1 MSEQSILGLKRV
13 LGLKEVVAIEVGQ
26 TIGAGVFAMT
36 GIAIGIC
43 GAALPLAYA
52 LAVIPVALLMLP
64 LAFLGAAIPTVGG
77 NYTYPSRL
85 VSPMA
90 AFMGIWIYV
99 IGAFFGFFPLYAIT
113 MVEYLKAF
121 FPEMSVTLWAVIFL
135 TVFYVINLFGVRLAA
150 QLQGIFVLILLSAL
164 VMYITKGVPAVSLD
178 HFSDFMPMGGMSV
191 LSAAA
196 LLTFPYLG
204 ANAVIELG
212 GEIKNPARV
221 IPVSLVISIS
231 LVFVIY
237 VIMSIVSVG
246 VTDWTFCADQPL
258 TESARVFLSGG
269 AFVYFVVG
277 GALLAIA
284 TTLNATFMW
293 GTKSLMI
300 IGRDRLMP
308 QALTRVNARF
318 GTPHYLLTAIW
329 LCAVAAVI
337 SGLPIKAFAIYA
349 SIGGLVVFIPV
360 LIAAIVL
367 PKKLPDRYEA
377 SPLKIPIWL
386 LIVSVVLGMVLFLG
400 ATVSLFDEL
409 IKTSMF
415 MTWFFVLWVLLGIAY
430 YVTIK
435 MRLKRQ
441 GYDLS
446 SLTQDVDF

>member
-1 MSEQSILGLKRV
+1 MSEKNVLGLKRV
-13 LGLKEVVAIEVGQ
+13 LGLKEVVAIEVGM

-43 GAALPLAYA
+43 GSALPLAYA

-90 AFMGIWIYV
+90 AFMGIWIYAL
-99 IGAFFGFFPLYAIT
+99 GAFLGYFPLYAIT
-113 MVEYLKAF
+113 MVKYLQEY
-121 FPEMSVTLWAVIFL
+121 FPGMSVSFWAVIFL

-150 QLQGIFVLILLSAL
+150 QFQGVFVLILFSAL
-164 VMYITKGVPAVSLD
+164 ILYITKGIPAVSMD
-178 HFSDFMPMGGMSV
+178 HFSTLLPMGGMSV

-221 IPVSLVISIS
+221 IPISLVISIS

-237 VIMSIVSVG
+237 VVMSIVAVG
-246 VTDWTFCADQPL
+246 VTDWTFCAGQTL
-258 TESARVFLSGG
+258 TESARIFLSGG
-269 AFVYFVVG
+269 ALGYFVVG

-308 QALTRVNARF
+308 QVLTRVNERF

-329 LCAVAAVI
+329 LCAVAAVV

-360 LIAAIVL
+360 LLAAIAL
-367 PKKLPDRYEA
+367 PKRLPDRYEA
-377 SPLKIPIWL
+377 SPLKIPVWL
-386 LIVSVVLGMVLFLG
+386 LVVSVVLGIILFLG

-409 IKTSMF
+409 IRTSPF
-415 MTWFFVLWVLLGIAY
+415 MTWFFVVWVCLGLGY
-430 YVTIK
+430 YLTMK
-435 MRLKRQ
+435 MILKRR
-441 GYDLS
+441 GFDLS
-446 SLTQDVDF
+446 ALTQDVDF